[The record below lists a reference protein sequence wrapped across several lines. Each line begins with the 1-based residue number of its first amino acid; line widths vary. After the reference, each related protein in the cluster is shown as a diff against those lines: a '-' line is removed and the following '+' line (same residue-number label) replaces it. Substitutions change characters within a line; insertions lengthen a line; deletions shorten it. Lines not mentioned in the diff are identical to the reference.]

1 MAQKSLLETGQVRP
15 HMQITVLLSVQ
26 QILSYSY
33 SFHRNRVQKIGQL
46 SILSLQ
52 LGDKVFMLVVS
63 TIGFLEGLTRK

>member
-1 MAQKSLLETGQVRP
+1 
-15 HMQITVLLSVQ
+15 MQITVLLSVQ
-26 QILSYSY
+26 QILSYSD

-63 TIGFLEGLTRK
+63 TIGFLEGITRK